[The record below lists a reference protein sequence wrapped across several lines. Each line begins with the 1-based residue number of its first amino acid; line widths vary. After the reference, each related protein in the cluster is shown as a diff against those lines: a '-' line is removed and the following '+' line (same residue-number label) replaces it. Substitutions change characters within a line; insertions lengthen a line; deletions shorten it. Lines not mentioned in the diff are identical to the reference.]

1 MAKTKLEDCQS
12 CGDHTAEYNKE
23 KGFHKC
29 KCGAIWWDSFDKP
42 HGKHDG
48 YICLNCGGK
57 NTRTLQ
63 SIARV
68 GSVNIRRCNSCGRT
82 LLQP

>member
-48 YICLNCGGK
+48 YICLNCGEKIQGH
-57 NTRTLQ
+57 
-63 SIARV
+63 
-68 GSVNIRRCNSCGRT
+68 CN
-82 LLQP
+82 L